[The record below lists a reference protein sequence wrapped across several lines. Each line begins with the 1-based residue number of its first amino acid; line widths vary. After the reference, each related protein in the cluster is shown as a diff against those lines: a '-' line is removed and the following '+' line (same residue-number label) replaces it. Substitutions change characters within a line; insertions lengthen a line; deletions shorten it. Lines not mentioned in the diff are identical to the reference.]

1 MLLSKH
7 NLYSFK
13 HSLSPCDLLGKLRKC
28 GLKGMDWFLL
38 DLLHERF
45 RISNVGLKT
54 SINFRI
60 QDHSMRLVEIEG
72 SYITQDDEYDSLD
85 IHVGQ
90 SYSVLVTA
98 KNNTNC
104 TSYPM
109 IASSRFTENIL
120 FGLGVIRYPGS
131 VAYPLGPISPGPTPC
146 YKHNSPVQPDHV
158 FLVFGEEEFISGR
171 IKGKSAR
178 KLPLWPD

>member
-1 MLLSKH
+1 
-7 NLYSFK
+7 
-13 HSLSPCDLLGKLRKC
+13 
-28 GLKGMDWFLL
+28 
-38 DLLHERF
+38 
-45 RISNVGLKT
+45 
-54 SINFRI
+54 
-60 QDHSMRLVEIEG
+60 MRLVETEG
-72 SYITQDDEYDSLD
+72 SYTTQDDEYDSLD

-98 KNNTNC
+98 KNDTNG

-146 YKHNSPVQPDHV
+146 YKHNP
-158 FLVFGEEEFISGR
+158 SGKTLR
-171 IKGKSAR
+171 FN
-178 KLPLWPD
+178 LLHN